1 MQKRWRVLFFTLLL
15 CSWAT
20 LNAQEQRWRVG
31 YDFFFDNQEYARST
45 FAPAQTMKGMWL
57 SPMGGIAWKSEHSS
71 NALYAGAYLLSI
83 PGSKETIDKL
93 QALLYYQYDSP
104 KVLFRAG
111 SFPRGEVLPNYPNL
125 FFSDSIAYFR
135 PLMQGLFFQVGRG
148 RNFMNVWMDWTGHA
162 TADTRESFF
171 VGASGKATTGLLF
184 ADFQS
189 YMFHYAGTLPMN
201 PAYGV
206 SEQLQGLFSLGV
218 ERDRE
223 NGLKGMASVGLFI
236 GFERD
241 RNADESSL
249 PVGFTARAN
258 AELHGIGTENTF
270 YAGDARSRLFSRYG
284 TDLYWGSRFLQ
295 GSPYL
300 QSKWYIRLM
309 ESGYVAVKLNGNLHV
324 SQGEAM
330 FQQVL
335 TVAVSVDNFSE
346 PGSGRPI
353 FPWMKLFQ

>member
-1 MQKRWRVLFFTLLL
+1 MLLL
-15 CSWAT
+15 CSWTA
-20 LNAQEQRWRVG
+20 LSAQETRWRVG
-31 YDFFFDNQEYARST
+31 YDFFFDNREYARST
-45 FAPAQTMKGMWL
+45 FALAQTMKGMWL
-57 SPMGGIAWKSEHSS
+57 SPVGGIVWESELSS

-83 PGSKETIDKL
+83 PGSRETIDKL
-93 QALLYYQYDSP
+93 QALLYYQYDSS

-111 SFPRGEVLPNYPNL
+111 AFPRGEVLPNYSNF
-125 FFSDSIAYFR
+125 FFSDSVAYFR

-171 VGASGKATTGLLF
+171 VGASGKMSTGLLF

-201 PAYGV
+201 PIYGV

-223 NGLKGMASVGLFI
+223 SGFKGMASVGLFI

-241 RNADESSL
+241 RNADESYL

-258 AELHGIGTENTF
+258 AELYGIGTENTF

-284 TDLYWGSRFLQ
+284 TDLYWASRFLQ

-300 QSKWYIRLM
+300 QSKWYVRLM
-309 ESGYVAVKLNGNLHV
+309 ESGHVAVKLNANLHV
-324 SQGEAM
+324 SQGTAL

-335 TVAVSVDNFSE
+335 TVSVLVDNFPE
-346 PGSGRPI
+346 PGSGQLT
-353 FPWMKLFQ
+353 FPWMKLFR

>member
-1 MQKRWRVLFFTLLL
+1 MLLF
-15 CSWAT
+15 CSWAV

-57 SPMGGIAWKSEHSS
+57 SPTGGIAWKSGRSS

-104 KVLFRAG
+104 KVLFCAG
-111 SFPRGEVLPNYPNL
+111 AFPRCEVLPNYSDL
-125 FFSDSIAYFR
+125 FFRDSVTYFR
-135 PLMQGLFFQVGRG
+135 PLMQGIFFQVGRD
-148 RNFMNVWMDWTGHA
+148 RNFVNVWMDWTGHA

-171 VGASGKATTGLLF
+171 VGASGRASTGLLF

-206 SEQLQGLFSLGV
+206 SEQLQGLFSFGV

-223 NGLKGMASVGLFI
+223 SGFKGMASVGLFA
-236 GFERD
+236 GLERD
-241 RNADESSL
+241 RKADESYW
-249 PVGFTARAN
+249 PFGFTARAN
-258 AELHGIGTENTF
+258 AEWHGIGTENTL
-270 YAGDARSRLFSRYG
+270 YVGAARSRLFSRYG

-309 ESGYVAVKLNGNLHV
+309 ESANVAVKLNGNLHV

-335 TVAVSVDNFSE
+335 TVSVSVDNFSK
-346 PGSGRPI
+346 PGRGRPTC
-353 FPWMKLFQ
+353 PWMELFR